1 MRPGC
6 RGPCTCSAEACEME
20 QFAFAVPLGGA
31 GDGNKYHGPGR
42 QRANLE
48 TGLWM
53 GCEDRSL
60 V

>member
-1 MRPGC
+1 
-6 RGPCTCSAEACEME
+6 ME

-53 GCEDRSL
+53 GCEDRSS